1 MQIKIKFSILIF
13 FIISSFSLA
22 AEDKCSEIVS
32 KTVSASEFITDGT
45 SFSKLKSSIVNQAL
59 SEAVKQE
66 QGTEIRDF
74 QSLDLSS
81 VNGNESES
89 YKGASFS
96 KTRGIVKSYEILS
109 EKINDLGAGKVLEIK
124 LIADVCILD
133 KSNIRDV
140 LLVGDFLHNG
150 RNLPAFTNAVRSVFS
165 RKNTKF
171 ELGSGHPKTDYY
183 DISITGRVDQISKDI
198 KIDKKAFQ
206 EQQNAKVF
214 QGIFGAMQKDKSK
227 PNPLSGI
234 FQSIGDTS
242 TRLNE
247 VHLKVYVSLNAV
259 DRSNNRNFTAT
270 ASSEKTVS
278 EDSVNNVIDSLGIDA
293 TRKASDDLF
302 NQLVGNENNNVRS
315 NSENTPQETKGFD
328 LSNILNKLK
337 VNTED
342 TEKKPSD
349 MPVKNWN

>member
-1 MQIKIKFSILIF
+1 MKFSFLILTL
-13 FIISSFSLA
+13 IISSFSMA
-22 AEDKCSEIVS
+22 AENKCSEIVS
-32 KTVSASEFITDGT
+32 KTVSASEFITDGK

-66 QGTEIRDF
+66 QGTEIRDY

-81 VNGNESES
+81 VNGNESEN

-96 KTRGIVKSYEILS
+96 KTRGVVKSYEILS

-124 LIADVCILD
+124 LTAEVCILD

-165 RKNTKF
+165 RKNKKF

-183 DISITGRVDQISKDI
+183 DISITGRLDQISKDL
-198 KIDKKAFQ
+198 KIDKEALQ
-206 EQQNAKVF
+206 GQQSAKVF
-214 QGIFGAMQKDKSK
+214 QGFLGMMQKDKSK
-227 PNPLSGI
+227 PNPFAG
-234 FQSIGDTS
+234 FVQSIGDTS
-242 TRLNE
+242 TKLNE
-247 VHLKVYVSLNAV
+247 VYLKVYVSLNAV
-259 DRSNNRNFTAT
+259 DRSNNRNFTST

-293 TRKASDDLF
+293 TRKASIDLF
-302 NQLVGNENNNVRS
+302 DQLVGNER
-315 NSENTPQETKGFD
+315 NTNAESKPKNTSQETKDFD
-328 LSNILNKLK
+328 LSDIFNQFNSNSTD
-337 VNTED
+337 V
-342 TEKKPSD
+342 EKELSDKPI
-349 MPVKNWN
+349 KNWN